1 VARQLSPEVGEAL
14 DFLDRQGLRAR
25 MTGSGSAVFALL
37 PPGRSLAQAPAHWD
51 QEGWTVRECSRME
64 VHPLVGWASSD
75 DSVGS

>member
-1 VARQLSPEVGEAL
+1 
-14 DFLDRQGLRAR
+14 

-37 PPGRSLAQAPAHWD
+37 PPGVSLAQVPARWAP
-51 QEGWTVRECSRME
+51 EGWVVRECGNLE